1 MDQEA
6 DKVEHMIAKNL
17 RSNEL
22 KEDRSVTYYIGVGLR
37 FIGDNTKILL
47 TVTYG
52 LGATAQVLKLSAI
65 DPTYIKFFSVSQLI
79 ADGAF
84 FISLIFL
91 GYISFLAFSLFFSL
105 FFKLIGIND
114 VLVSDLKNNHKSKSL
129 LLTIIGISILLLPF
143 SILIFYHIIMA
154 GYFNNKII
162 SMIITYSLIYSL
174 LIEILKY
181 SYEYDNH
188 IEKITGNDKIG
199 NGAVYRFLV
208 GMGIIFSIITIP
220 KFIYDTY
227 NLPPNLDNYDKAK
240 QIVMTDYTDQ
250 GITKQD
256 VDILYFNDKF
266 MFIEIIRPNNERS
279 IAVYQTNSMLFDTRV
294 ITLSEE

>member
-17 RSNEL
+17 RSNEV
-22 KEDRSVTYYIGVGLR
+22 KENRSVTYYIGGGLR

-65 DPTYIKFFSVSQLI
+65 DPTYIKFFSVTQLI

-91 GYISFLAFSLFFSL
+91 GYISFLAFSLFF
-105 FFKLIGIND
+105 KLIGIND
-114 VLVSDLKNNHKSKSL
+114 VLVSDLKNNHKSESL
-129 LLTIIGISILLLPF
+129 LLTIKGISILLLPF
-143 SILIFYHIIMA
+143 SIFVFYHITMA

-162 SMIITYSLIYSL
+162 SMIITYSFIYSL
-174 LIEILKY
+174 LSEILKY

-188 IEKITGNDKIG
+188 IEKITGDDKIG

-240 QIVMTDYTDQ
+240 QVVMTDYKDQ

>member
-1 MDQEA
+1 MDQEV
-6 DKVEHMIAKNL
+6 DKVEHTIAENL
-17 RSNEL
+17 RSRSNEV
-22 KEDRSVTYYIGVGLR
+22 KKDRSITYYIGVGLR

-47 TVTYG
+47 AVTYG

-91 GYISFLAFSLFFSL
+91 GYISFLAFSLFF
-105 FFKLIGIND
+105 KLIGIND
-114 VLVSDLKNNHKSKSL
+114 VLVSDLKNNHKSESL
-129 LLTIIGISILLLPF
+129 LLTMKGILILLLPF
-143 SILIFYHIIMA
+143 SIFVFYHIAMA

-162 SMIITYSLIYSL
+162 SMIITYSFIYSL
-174 LIEILKY
+174 LSEILKY

-188 IEKITGNDKIG
+188 IEKITGDDKIG

-240 QIVMTDYTDQ
+240 QIVMTDYKDQ

-266 MFIEIIRPNNERS
+266 MFIEITRPNNERS